1 MELLIAGA
9 IGYMGYRM
17 SRSGKP
23 EDVDDAEIDGYL
35 ADAEDAYAP
44 TPALLSADEA
54 AKRQRWRAALDPR
67 VSGIITPHTNPE
79 RQRGPMPFFGKKSHA
94 AQNSNDAVKQRRLE
108 TFTGTDGLEDS
119 VSGTWRHKREVTS
132 MFDPKQ
138 SAGFVTSGGSI
149 GSAAFDTTAQANRT
163 FVPGKFNNV
172 LPASQVRVGP
182 GVGVGPDVI
191 STDGFHPMYRQL
203 PNPDELG
210 SYRRNTLPGS
220 VNHGASYV
228 QKAEAPAGVAKNHQ
242 DKLEW
247 DMVRR
252 PLEAVGGVATG
263 QRARSF
269 IPRPLKNKPVYE
281 DDYRG
286 AVTRSGPALGGG
298 AMDSTRTRDRT
309 RFFSQSNVKSAS
321 TGEAPYA
328 ARTYDDSR
336 MAKLDRDAT
345 FPTGMESGT
354 ARARTAPG
362 GSVMPETQRGLTA
375 PVSHGGMQIAGKASR
390 YSDAMKTTLRE
401 LEGPVPVINP
411 GALIGATK
419 MDNAQRAGLDR
430 AAKRGDQLVGY
441 TPGRN
446 QTMSWT
452 GQESYGGVAVR
463 SDASV
468 GTVQSHGTLPAL
480 VTDSG
485 TLGGLTSTLNKLP
498 GANPRLDFGI
508 AQQILQDNPY
518 NQDILGRS

>member
-9 IGYMGYRM
+9 IGYLGYRM

-23 EDVDDAEIDGYL
+23 EDVDDAEIDGYE
-35 ADAEDAYAP
+35 ADAEETYAP
-44 TPALLSADEA
+44 TPALLAADQA
-54 AKRQRWRAALDPR
+54 AKQQRWRAALDPR

-79 RQRGPMPFFGKKSHA
+79 TQRGPMPFFGKKSHA

-108 TFTGTDGLEDS
+108 AFTGTDGLDDS
-119 VSGTWRHKREVTS
+119 VSGTWRHKREITN

-149 GSAAFDTTAQANRT
+149 GSGAFDTGAQADRT

-210 SYRRNTLPGS
+210 SYRRNTLPGG

-228 QKAEAPAGVAKNHQ
+228 QKAEAPSGVAKNHQ

-247 DMVRR
+247 DMARR

-263 QRARSF
+263 QRARSY
-269 IPRPLKNKPVYE
+269 IPRALKNTPVYDE
-281 DDYRG
+281 EYRG
-286 AVTRSGPALGGG
+286 VVTRSGPALGGG

-309 RFFSQSNVKSAS
+309 KFFAQTNLKSAS

-336 MAKLDRDAT
+336 MAKLERDAQ
-345 FPTGMESGT
+345 FPLGMESGT

-362 GSVMPETQRGLTA
+362 GAVMPETQRGLTA
-375 PVSHGGMQIAGKASR
+375 PVTHGGTQIAGKASR
-390 YSDAMKTTLRE
+390 YGDTMKTTLRE

-411 GALIGATK
+411 SARIGATK
-419 MDNAQRAGLDR
+419 MENAQRAGLER
-430 AAKRGDQLVGY
+430 VSKRGEQLVGY

-452 GQESYGGVAVR
+452 GQEAYGGVAVR
-463 SDASV
+463 PDASAGAV
-468 GTVQSHGTLPAL
+468 LSHGTLPAQVADL
-480 VTDSG
+480 QN
-485 TLGGLTSTLNKLP
+485 LGGLTSTLNKLP
-498 GANPRLDFGI
+498 AGNPRLDFGI
-508 AQQILQDNPY
+508 AQQVLRDNPY
-518 NQDILGRS
+518 NQDILGR